1 MRYPNKIFIGLSVLV
16 QIIFFSCTNRSNEDK
31 RPNVIFILVD
41 DLGWNDLGYSGSKFY
56 ESPNID
62 TLSNYSFQFT
72 NAYSASPVCS
82 PTRASIMTGKHPSRV
97 NITDWIPGND
107 PKDKPLLGPQ
117 DLDALPH
124 EEVTIAEELKSSG
137 YNTFYVGKWHLGS
150 EGSYPED
157 HGFDI
162 NIGGFEKGSP
172 MGGYYSPYK
181 NPKLSDGPEGE
192 YLTDRL
198 THEALGLIN
207 NRDSSKP
214 FALFL
219 SYYNV
224 HTPIQ
229 ANLEYVDYFKEKL
242 SKMND
247 NVVRTRAEG
256 EAVTRLNQTDA
267 EYASMV
273 YAVDENMGRL
283 IKNLKDNGLYENSLI
298 IFTSDNGGLSTLRR
312 VAPTSVS
319 PLRAGK
325 GWLYEGGIKIPQ
337 LIKLPGITEQEIV
350 DDLTVSYD
358 LFPTILDIVGIKNKS
373 KIDGISLVPRLL
385 EKSKI
390 DRENIY
396 WHFPHYHG
404 SLWKPGSAIRSRDWK
419 LIFDYESNDAKLFNL
434 KDDPGELSDISNVF
448 KDEEE
453 RLINLLDKMKKETY
467 ANSVSINPKKEVE

>member
-1 MRYPNKIFIGLSVLV
+1 MKLLNQIFGLSVLSLF
-16 QIIFFSCTNRSNEDK
+16 ILNSCTDSSNDDIQ
-31 RPNVIFILVD
+31 PNIIFILVD
-41 DLGWNDLGYSGSKFY
+41 DLGWNDLGYTGSKFY

-62 TLSNYSFQFT
+62 NLSNYSFQFT
-72 NAYSASPVCS
+72 NAYSASSVCS

-107 PKDKPLLGPQ
+107 PKNKPLLGPQ

-124 EEVTIAEELKSSG
+124 EEITIAEELKSSG

-172 MGGYYSPYK
+172 MGGYYPPYK

-198 THEALGLIN
+198 TDEALGLIN

-242 SKMND
+242 SVMDD
-247 NVVRTRAEG
+247 NLVRTRDEG
-256 EAVTRLNQTDA
+256 EALTRLNQTDA

-273 YAVDENMGRL
+273 YAVDENIGKL
-283 IKNLKDNGLYENSLI
+283 INDLKDNGLYENSLI

-312 VAPTSVS
+312 VAPTSVY

-337 LIKLPGITEQEIV
+337 LIKLPGNFEKEIV
-350 DDLTVSYD
+350 DDITVSYD
-358 LFPTILDIVGIKNKS
+358 LFPTILDVAGIRNEN
-373 KIDGISLVPRLL
+373 KIDGISLLPRLL
-385 EKSKI
+385 EKYQI
-390 DRENIY
+390 DRDNIY

-404 SLWKPGSAIRSRDWK
+404 SLWKPGSAIRSGNWK
-419 LIFDYESNDAKLFNL
+419 LIFDYESNRAELYNL
-434 KDDPGELSDISNVF
+434 VEDPGELNDLSSLKIEI
-448 KDEEE
+448 KDK
-453 RLINLLDKMKKETY
+453 LLEQLEKMKKETN
-467 ANSVSINPKKEVE
+467 ANSVSINEKF

>member
-1 MRYPNKIFIGLSVLV
+1 MHRNKMFIGLSILIP
-16 QIIFFSCTNRSNEDK
+16 IIFFSCTDKSNENK
-31 RPNVIFILVD
+31 KPNVIFILVD
-41 DLGWNDLGYSGSKFY
+41 DLGWNDLGYTGSKFY

-72 NAYSASPVCS
+72 NAYSSSPVCS

-117 DLDALPH
+117 DLDALPL

-172 MGGYYSPYK
+172 MGGYYPPYK

-198 THEALGLIN
+198 TNEALDLIS

-219 SYYNV
+219 SFYNV

-229 ANLEYVDYFKEKL
+229 ANLEHVDYFKEKL
-242 SKMND
+242 SKMSD
-247 NVVRTRAEG
+247 NVVRTRDEG

-273 YAVDENMGRL
+273 YAVD
-283 IKNLKDNGLYENSLI
+283 KNLGKLFQSLEDNGLFENSLI

-312 VAPTSVS
+312 VAPTSVY

-337 LIKLPGITEQEIV
+337 LIKLPGKTEKEIV
-350 DDLTVSYD
+350 NDLTVSYD
-358 LFPTILDIVGIKNKS
+358 LFPTILDVAGIINENE
-373 KIDGISLVPRLL
+373 IDGISLMPRLV

-404 SLWKPGSAIRSRDWK
+404 SLWKPGSAIRSGDWK
-419 LIFDYESNDAKLFNL
+419 LIFDYESNEAQLFNL
-434 KDDPGELSDISNVF
+434 KDDPEELNDISIIFN
-448 KDEEE
+448 EEKE
-453 RLINLLDKMKKETY
+453 RLITELEKMKKETN
-467 ANSVSINPKKEVE
+467 ANSVSINSKI